1 MVSGCAKK
9 NVIFIEERQ
18 EFNVYG
24 WNSNVCWSLV
34 ASIQTKI
41 TQVGRLLILN
51 PSNGKRIPTNKC
63 NIHTNETCIPM
74 STRIHRFKAI
84 FVICFHIFSHWIQL
98 FNHYISLTSL
108 KKTKELQE
116 QTSNLFSKLYVT
128 ASLYH
133 PDFLDIFFPKISR
146 FRASY
151 HHIFRGTIAAVQP
164 LPGFVHF
171 KPGERVIIQGKV
183 RRARQWHLG
192 KAEKL
197 ATPVS
202 MDEHGGSSLW
212 LWHSQ
217 FAMV

>member
-133 PDFLDIFFPKISR
+133 PVFLDIFFPGNFPFSSIVSPHFPR
-146 FRASY
+146 DDRS
-151 HHIFRGTIAAVQP
+151 GSAV
-164 LPGFVHF
+164 
-171 KPGERVIIQGKV
+171 
-183 RRARQWHLG
+183 ARLR
-192 KAEKL
+192 
-197 ATPVS
+197 
-202 MDEHGGSSLW
+202 SL
-212 LWHSQ
+212 
-217 FAMV
+217 